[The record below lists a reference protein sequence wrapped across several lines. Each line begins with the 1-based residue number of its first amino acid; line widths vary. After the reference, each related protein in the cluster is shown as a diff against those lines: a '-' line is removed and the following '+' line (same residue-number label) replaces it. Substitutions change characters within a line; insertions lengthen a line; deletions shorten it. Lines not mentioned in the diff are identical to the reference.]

1 MGKKVIHL
9 RIGALLEQKGISTA
23 ELVDKTG
30 VAYNT
35 ALGLRRG
42 AIARIDLNV
51 LARICEALDVQ
62 PGELFEL
69 VDTIDK
75 Q

>member
-1 MGKKVIHL
+1 MTKKLIHL
-9 RIGALLEQKGISTA
+9 KIGEILDKKGISTA
-23 ELVDKTG
+23 ELVEKTG

-42 AIARIDLNV
+42 AVSRIDLDV
-51 LARICEALDVQ
+51 LARICEALEVD

-69 VDTIDK
+69 VNTSGNN
-75 Q
+75 